1 MFMRFFSILSLFAA
15 TSAVAET
22 SFELML
28 PGCPF
33 AIQGT
38 LSNFWD
44 TAENS
49 PSILREL
56 EENTARK
63 ATYVQAWIKPER
75 ADETSALLAG
85 TLGSLE
91 PHQGRLT
98 QDNFEDIAAAFN
110 KSTKAPSKALSD
122 LVRGRVNE
130 LSHGSS
136 QSLSIQ
142 SFDMTDSFRDSTS
155 VTVLGA
161 TFGKSAGQAYNL
173 MSIQK
178 HIFLDGCIATL
189 QVSFPLGRYSYDE
202 MLSAVD
208 GVSLI
213 R

>member
-1 MFMRFFSILSLFAA
+1 
-15 TSAVAET
+15 
-22 SFELML
+22 
-28 PGCPF
+28 
-33 AIQGT
+33 
-38 LSNFWD
+38 
-44 TAENS
+44 
-49 PSILREL
+49 L
-56 EENTARK
+56 EENTARR
-63 ATYVQAWIKPER
+63 ATYVQAWTKPER
-75 ADETSALLAG
+75 ADETSTLLAG

-110 KSTKAPSKALSD
+110 GATEAPSKALSD
-122 LVRGRVNE
+122 LIRERVNK

-155 VTVLGA
+155 VTILGA
-161 TFGKSAGQAYNL
+161 IFGTSAGQAYNL

-178 HIFLDGCIATL
+178 HIFLDGCITTL
-189 QVSFPLGRYSYDE
+189 QFSFPLGRYSYEE